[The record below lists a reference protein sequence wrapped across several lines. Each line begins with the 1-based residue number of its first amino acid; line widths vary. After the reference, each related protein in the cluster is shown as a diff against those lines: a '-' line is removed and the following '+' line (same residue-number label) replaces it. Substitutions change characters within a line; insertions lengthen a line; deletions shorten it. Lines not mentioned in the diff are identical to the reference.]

1 MNVVTVGLLD
11 LSPASH
17 DSFMNSSLPSNSCYH
32 CGSFILPN
40 DSYELEL
47 AGINRKFC
55 CAGCIAIAQTIHG
68 EGLEVFYA
76 RRAQSSDK
84 PAAYRASSEIPDSL
98 APYDDPSLLGRYT
111 RPSSD
116 EAYLETTLRLEKIR
130 CAACVW
136 LCEQHLRRI
145 PGVKDV
151 QINYVSQ
158 KVKVEFSPEK
168 TSLARLL
175 FEIERIGYEAWPF
188 EPSLSI
194 EKSKKERRQL
204 LTRLGV
210 ALLGMMQVMM
220 YAWPSYVGDS
230 DITVEYDLLLGWTSW
245 ALTVPVMTY
254 SAGPIF
260 QAAWWSVA
268 SFRQTH
274 ILGMD
279 VPIALALALAFSA
292 GTVNLITGS
301 GQGYFDSITMFVAFI
316 LAARYVELLARQD
329 AQGGA
334 EALAKQLPATC
345 ERVPN
350 YPTSL
355 QVEIVPVVN
364 CKPGEVIRVSPGD
377 VVPADGIV
385 IESESS
391 LDESLL
397 TGESKPIDKRIGD
410 RVYAGTHNI
419 LNPILIKIDAVG
431 QSTRIAGIASLL
443 DQALQAKPV
452 MVSLAEKWAGYFV
465 GFLLIVAF
473 LSSAIW
479 YYVDPSRAWTVLVS
493 VLVASCPCALSLAIP
508 TAMAAAQGAVTK
520 LGLLIVRGHVLEGL
534 VKATD
539 LVLDKTGTLTMG
551 QPELKEVLVVRSEFS
566 RVDALT
572 IAASMEMGQKHPL
585 ALSLLRAA
593 EADNL
598 LLSPLPEAI
607 INQLGKG
614 LSSGIYRLGSAAWVG
629 AQQIAQEGQ
638 YGQVHLADNK
648 GLIASFLFLDTP
660 RVGLEKLLAAARSR
674 KIMVHLVSGDDVT
687 TVAWWAHHVGI
698 DQFKGVCSPEDKY
711 RYIESLQ
718 NQGRVVWAIGDGIND
733 APLLA
738 RADISIA
745 VGAGAP
751 LATAGADAIL
761 TASSLAPLAK
771 SLLLADKAQ
780 RVIKENLI
788 WALVYNLL
796 AIPVAMMGWVNP
808 WVAGIGMSLSSLAVT
823 LNAWRLRKA

>member
-1 MNVVTVGLLD
+1 
-11 LSPASH
+11 
-17 DSFMNSSLPSNSCYH
+17 MNSSLPNNSCYH
-32 CGSFILPN
+32 CGSFILPG
-40 DSYELEL
+40 DSYDAELSGL
-47 AGINRKFC
+47 PRKFC
-55 CAGCIAIAQTIHG
+55 CAGCMAIAQTIHG

-84 PAAYRASSEIPDSL
+84 PAAYLASNDIPENL

-111 RPSSD
+111 RPSGV
-116 EAYLETTLRLEKIR
+116 EGNLETTLRLEKIR

-158 KVKVEFSPEK
+158 KLKAEFSPQQ

-175 FEIERIGYEAWPF
+175 FEVERIGYEAWPF

-194 EKSKKERRQL
+194 ERSKKERRQL

-210 ALLGMMQVMM
+210 AMLGMMQVMM
-220 YAWPSYVGDS
+220 YAWPSYVGES
-230 DITVEYDLLLGWTSW
+230 DITAEYDLLLGWASW
-245 ALTVPVMTY
+245 VLTVPVMVY

-260 QAAWWSVA
+260 QSAWRSVA
-268 SFRQTH
+268 TFRQTQM
-274 ILGMD
+274 LGMD
-279 VPIALALALAFSA
+279 VPIALALALAFFA
-292 GTVNLITGS
+292 GTVNLATGS
-301 GQGYFDSITMFVAFI
+301 GQGYFDSITMFIAFI

-345 ERVPN
+345 ERMPN
-350 YPTSL
+350 YPSSQ

-364 CKPGEVIRVSPGD
+364 CNPGEVLRVSPGD
-377 VVPADGIV
+377 IVPADGIL
-385 IESESS
+385 IECESA

-397 TGESKPIDKRIGD
+397 TGESKPIDKKIGD

-419 LNPILIKIDAVG
+419 LNPLLMRVDAVG

-443 DQALQAKPV
+443 DQALQAKPL

-465 GFLLIVAF
+465 GFLLLSAF
-473 LSSAIW
+473 ISSAIW
-479 YYVDPSRAWTVLVS
+479 LYVDSSKAWTVLVS
-493 VLVASCPCALSLAIP
+493 VLVASCPCALSLAVP

-520 LGLLIVRGHVLEGL
+520 LGLLIVRGHVLEAL

-551 QPELKEVLVVRSEFS
+551 QPELKEIFIARPEFS
-566 RVDALT
+566 RSDVL
-572 IAASMEMGQKHPL
+572 ILAASMEAGQKHPL

-593 EADNL
+593 AADNL
-598 LLSPLPEAI
+598 SPSTLPEPI
-607 INQLGKG
+607 GNQLGKG
-614 LSSGIYRLGSAAWVG
+614 LSSGVYRLGSAAWVG
-629 AQQIAQEGQ
+629 AQAIAQEGQ
-638 YGQVHLADNK
+638 YGQVHLADDK
-648 GLIASFLFLDTP
+648 GLIASFIFLDTP
-660 RVGLEKLLAAARSR
+660 RAGLKQLLAAARSR
-674 KIMVHLVSGDDVT
+674 KITVHLVSGDDPA
-687 TVAWWAHHVGI
+687 TVAWWAQEFGI
-698 DQFKGVCSPEDKY
+698 GLFQGGCSPEDKFH
-711 RYIESLQ
+711 YIERLQ
-718 NQGRVVWAIGDGIND
+718 KADHFVWAIGDGIND

-738 RADISIA
+738 RADVSIA

-761 TASSLAPLAK
+761 TANSLAPLART
-771 SLLLADKAQ
+771 LVLADKTQ
-780 RVIKENLI
+780 LIIKENLI

-796 AIPVAMMGWVNP
+796 AIPAAMMGWVNP

>member
-1 MNVVTVGLLD
+1 MAGRVGL
-11 LSPASH
+11 SPVSH
-17 DSFMNSSLPSNSCYH
+17 DLFMSPSLPSNGCYH

-47 AGINRKFC
+47 AGVHRKFC
-55 CAGCIAIAQTIHG
+55 CAGCMAIAQTIHG

-84 PAAYRASSEIPDSL
+84 PAAYLTSSEIPNSL
-98 APYDDPSLLGRYT
+98 TPYDDPSLLGRYT
-111 RPSSD
+111 RPSGDGSD
-116 EAYLETTLRLEKIR
+116 LETTLRLEKIR

-136 LCEQHLRRI
+136 LCEQHLRRM
-145 PGVKDV
+145 PGVKEV

-245 ALTVPVMTY
+245 ILTVPVMTY

-260 QAAWWSVA
+260 RAAWRSVA

-274 ILGMD
+274 MLGMD

-292 GTVNLITGS
+292 GTVNLVTGS

-345 ERVPN
+345 ERVSS

-355 QVEIVPVVN
+355 QVEIVPVVRCN
-364 CKPGEVIRVSPGD
+364 PGEVIRVPPGD
-377 VVPADGIV
+377 VVPADGV
-385 IESESS
+385 LIESESS

-397 TGESKPIDKRIGD
+397 TGESKPIDKKIGD

-419 LNPILIKIDAVG
+419 LNPVLIRIDAVG

-465 GFLLIVAF
+465 GLLLIVAF

-479 YYVDPSRAWTVLVS
+479 YHVDPSRAWTVLVS
-493 VLVASCPCALSLAIP
+493 VLVASCPCALSLALP

-520 LGLLIVRGHVLEGL
+520 LGVLIVRGHVLEGL

-551 QPELKEVLVVRSEFS
+551 QPELQEVLVARSDFS
-566 RVDALT
+566 RVDALK
-572 IAASMEMGQKHPL
+572 IAASMEVGQKHPL

-598 LLSPLPEAI
+598 SLSTLPEAV

-614 LSSGIYRLGSAAWVG
+614 LSSGVYRLGSAAWVG
-629 AQQIAQEGQ
+629 AQQIAQDGQ
-638 YGQVHLADNK
+638 YGQVHLADDQ

-660 RVGLEKLLAAARSR
+660 RAGLEKLLTAARSR
-674 KIMVHLVSGDDVT
+674 KIAVHLVSGDDEV

-698 DQFKGVCSPEDKY
+698 DRFKGACSPEDKY
-711 RYIESLQ
+711 LYIESLQ
-718 NQGRVVWAIGDGIND
+718 KKDRVVWAIGDGIND

-738 RADISIA
+738 RADVSIA

-761 TASSLAPLAK
+761 TASSLAPLAQ
-771 SLLLADKAQ
+771 SLILADKTQ

-788 WALVYNLL
+788 WALAYNLL

>member
-1 MNVVTVGLLD
+1 MY
-11 LSPASH
+11 S
-17 DSFMNSSLPSNSCYH
+17 DSTANSCYH
-32 CGSFILPN
+32 CGSFILPG
-40 DSYELEL
+40 DSYGLEL

-55 CAGCIAIAQTIHG
+55 CAGCLAIAQTIHG
-68 EGLEVFYA
+68 EGLGVFYA
-76 RRAQSSDK
+76 RRVQSSDK
-84 PAAYRASSEIPDSL
+84 PAAYLALNEIPDTL
-98 APYDDPSLLGRYT
+98 APYDDPSLVGRYT
-111 RPSSD
+111 RPIGD
-116 EAYLETTLRLEKIR
+116 EGNLETTLRLEKIR
-130 CAACVW
+130 CAACIW

-158 KVKVEFSPEK
+158 KVRIAFSPEK

-188 EPSLSI
+188 EPSLSL
-194 EKSKKERRQL
+194 EMSKKERRQL

-230 DITVEYDLLLGWTSW
+230 DITAEYDLLLGWTSW
-245 ALTVPVMTY
+245 ALTVPVIVY

-260 QAAWWSVA
+260 RAAWRSVA
-268 SFRQTH
+268 SFRRTH

-292 GTVNLITGS
+292 GTVNLVTGS

-345 ERVPN
+345 ERISN
-350 YPTSL
+350 YPVSR
-355 QVEIVPVVN
+355 QVEIVPVIN
-364 CKPGEVIRVSPGD
+364 CNPGEVLRISPGD
-377 VVPADGIV
+377 VVPADGIL
-385 IESESS
+385 IECESS

-397 TGESKPIDKRIGD
+397 TGESKPIDKKIGD

-419 LNPILIKIDAVG
+419 LNPMLMRIDAVG

-443 DQALQAKPV
+443 DQALHAKPL

-479 YYVDPSRAWTVLVS
+479 WYVDPTRAWTVLVS
-493 VLVASCPCALSLAIP
+493 VLVASCPCALSLAVP

-520 LGLLIVRGHVLEGL
+520 LGLLIIRGHVLEGL

-539 LVLDKTGTLTMG
+539 LVLDKTGTLTIG
-551 QPELKEVLVVRSEFS
+551 QPELKDVLITRSEFS
-566 RVDALT
+566 RADVLS
-572 IAASMEMGQKHPL
+572 IAASLESGQKHPL
-585 ALSLLRAA
+585 AISILRAA
-593 EADNL
+593 EADNCPL
-598 LLSPLPEAI
+598 TILPEPTT
-607 INQLGKG
+607 NQLGKG
-614 LSSGIYRLGSAAWVG
+614 LSSGVYRLGSAAWIG
-629 AQQIAQEGQ
+629 AQQFVQEGQ
-638 YGQVHLADNK
+638 YGQVHLADDK
-648 GLIASFLFLDTP
+648 GVIASFLFLDTP
-660 RVGLEKLLAAARSR
+660 RAGLDKLLTAAKSR
-674 KIMVHLVSGDDVT
+674 NITVHLVSGDDPK
-687 TVAWWAHHVGI
+687 TVEWWAHQVGI
-698 DQFKGVCSPEDKY
+698 KSYKGACSPEDKY
-711 RYIESLQ
+711 HYIENLQ
-718 NQGRVVWAIGDGIND
+718 KEGHFVWAIGDGIND

-738 RADISIA
+738 RADVSIA

-761 TASSLAPLAK
+761 TASSLAPLAQ
-771 SLLLADKAQ
+771 SLLLADKTQ
-780 RVIKENLI
+780 RIIKENLI
-788 WALVYNLL
+788 WALLYNLL
-796 AIPVAMMGWVNP
+796 AIPAAMMGWVNP
-808 WVAGIGMSLSSLAVT
+808 WAAGIGMSLSSLVVT

>member
-1 MNVVTVGLLD
+1 M
-11 LSPASH
+11 
-17 DSFMNSSLPSNSCYH
+17 SSSIKTDIPVNNCYH
-32 CGSFILPN
+32 CGSFILPD
-40 DSYELEL
+40 DSYELILGGE
-47 AGINRKFC
+47 ARKFC
-55 CAGCIAIAQTIHG
+55 CAGCMAVAQTIHG

-76 RRAQSSDK
+76 RRAQSSEK
-84 PAAYRASSEIPDSL
+84 PAPYLASNEIPESL

-111 RPSSD
+111 RSSGEEGD
-116 EAYLETTLRLEKIR
+116 LETTLRLEKIR

-158 KVKVEFSPEK
+158 KVKAKFAPEQ

-175 FEIERIGYEAWPF
+175 FEVERIGYEAWPF

-194 EKSKKERRQL
+194 ERSKKERRQL

-210 ALLGMMQVMM
+210 AMLGMMQVMM
-220 YAWPSYVGDS
+220 YAWPSYVGNS

-245 ALTVPVMTY
+245 VLTVPVMVY

-260 QAAWWSVA
+260 QAAWRSVM
-268 SFRQTH
+268 SFHRTH
-274 ILGMD
+274 MLGMD

-292 GTVNLITGS
+292 GTINLFMGS
-301 GQGYFDSITMFVAFI
+301 GEGYFDSITMFVAFI

-345 ERVPN
+345 ERVIN
-350 YPTSL
+350 YPVTE

-364 CKPGEVIRVSPGD
+364 CNPGEVLRVPPGD
-377 VVPADGIV
+377 VVPADGV
-385 IESESS
+385 LIEYESA

-397 TGESKPIDKRIGD
+397 TGESKPVDKKVGD
-410 RVYAGTHNI
+410 RLYAGTHNI
-419 LNPILIKIDAVG
+419 LNPLLMRIEAVG
-431 QSTRIAGIASLL
+431 QATRIAGIASLL
-443 DQALQAKPV
+443 DQALQAKPL

-465 GFLLIVAF
+465 GFLLVIAF
-473 LSSAIW
+473 VSSAIW
-479 YYVDPSRAWTVLVS
+479 WYVDPARAWTVLVS
-493 VLVASCPCALSLAIP
+493 VLVASCPCALSLAVP

-539 LVLDKTGTLTMG
+539 LVLDKTGTLTIG
-551 QPELKEVLVVRSEFS
+551 QPELTEIRIVRPGFS
-566 RVDALT
+566 REKVLGL
-572 IAASMEMGQKHPL
+572 AAAMEAGQKHPL
-585 ALSLLRAA
+585 ALSLLRATQA
-593 EADNL
+593 EHIANL
-598 LLSPLPEAI
+598 EVMEPIS
-607 INQLGKG
+607 NQLGRG
-614 LSSGIYRLGSAAWVG
+614 LTSGVYRLGSASWLGVLQNCQDANT
-629 AQQIAQEGQ
+629 GQ
-638 YGQVHLADNK
+638 YGQVHLADDQ
-648 GLIASFLFLDTP
+648 GLIASFIFLDTA
-660 RVGLEKLLAAARSR
+660 RSGLENLLSAAKTRGIA
-674 KIMVHLVSGDDVT
+674 VHLVSGDDPA
-687 TVAWWAHHVGI
+687 TVAWWAQKMGI
-698 DQFKGVCSPEDKY
+698 SIFKGGCSPEDKY
-711 RYIESLQ
+711 RYIEDLQ
-718 NQGRVVWAIGDGIND
+718 QNGRFVWAIGDGIND

-738 RADISIA
+738 RADVSIA

-761 TASSLAPLAK
+761 TSSSLAPLAK
-771 SLLLADKAQ
+771 ALLLADRTQ
-780 RVIKENLI
+780 LIIKQNLI

-796 AIPVAMMGWVNP
+796 AIPAAMMGWVNP
-808 WVAGIGMSLSSLAVT
+808 WIAGIGMSLSSLAVT

>member
-1 MNVVTVGLLD
+1 M
-11 LSPASH
+11 
-17 DSFMNSSLPSNSCYH
+17 
-32 CGSFILPN
+32 
-40 DSYELEL
+40 
-47 AGINRKFC
+47 
-55 CAGCIAIAQTIHG
+55 AIAQTIHG

-84 PAAYRASSEIPDSL
+84 PAAHLASNDIPKSL
-98 APYDDPSLLGRYT
+98 APYDDPALLGRYT
-111 RPSSD
+111 RPAGD
-116 EAYLETTLRLEKIR
+116 EGNLETTLRLEKIR

-145 PGVKDV
+145 PGVQDV

-158 KVKVEFSPEK
+158 KVKVDFSQSQ

-175 FEIERIGYEAWPF
+175 FEVERIGYEAWPF

-210 ALLGMMQVMM
+210 AMLGMMQVMM

-230 DITVEYDLLLGWTSW
+230 DITAEYDLLLGWTSW
-245 ALTVPVMTY
+245 LLTVPVMVY

-260 QAAWWSVA
+260 QAAWRSVA
-268 SFRQTH
+268 SFRKTH
-274 ILGMD
+274 MLGMD
-279 VPIALALALAFSA
+279 VPIALALALAFFA
-292 GTVNLITGS
+292 GTVNLATGS

-350 YPTSL
+350 YPLSQ

-364 CKPGEVIRVSPGD
+364 CNPGEVLRVSPGD
-377 VVPADGIV
+377 VVPADGIL
-385 IESESS
+385 IEYESA

-397 TGESKPIDKRIGD
+397 TGESKPIDKKVGD

-419 LNPILIKIDAVG
+419 LNPLLMRIDAVG

-443 DQALQAKPV
+443 DKALQAKPL

-465 GFLLIVAF
+465 GFLLFSAF

-479 YYVDPSRAWTVLVS
+479 MYVDSSKAWTVLVS
-493 VLVASCPCALSLAIP
+493 VLVASCPCALSLAVP

-551 QPELKEVLVVRSEFS
+551 QPELKEVIIARTEFS
-566 RVDALT
+566 RADVLGL
-572 IAASMEMGQKHPL
+572 AASMEAGQKHPL

-598 LLSPLPEAI
+598 PLIRLSEPMT
-607 INQLGKG
+607 NQLGKG
-614 LSSGIYRLGSAAWVG
+614 LSSGVFRLGSAAWLG
-629 AQQIAQEGQ
+629 TQQIAQEGQ
-638 YGQVHLADNK
+638 YGQVHLADDN
-648 GLIASFLFLDTP
+648 GLIASFIFLDTP
-660 RVGLEKLLAAARSR
+660 RVGLEKLLAAAKSR
-674 KIMVHLVSGDDVT
+674 KITVHLVSGDDPA
-687 TVAWWAHHVGI
+687 TVAWWAHEVGI
-698 DQFKGVCSPEDKY
+698 DLFQGGCSPEDKY
-711 RYIESLQ
+711 DYIERLQ
-718 NQGRVVWAIGDGIND
+718 KAGHFIWAIGDGIND

-738 RADISIA
+738 RADVSIA

-761 TASSLAPLAK
+761 TASSLAPLART
-771 SLLLADKAQ
+771 LLLADKAQ
-780 RVIKENLI
+780 RIIKENLI

-796 AIPVAMMGWVNP
+796 AIPAAMMGWVNP
-808 WVAGIGMSLSSLAVT
+808 WLAGIGMSLSSLAVT

>member
-1 MNVVTVGLLD
+1 MAGRVGL
-11 LSPASH
+11 SPVSH
-17 DSFMNSSLPSNSCYH
+17 DLFMSPSLPSNSCYH

-47 AGINRKFC
+47 AGVHRKFC
-55 CAGCIAIAQTIHG
+55 CAGCMAIAQTIHG

-84 PAAYRASSEIPDSL
+84 PAAYLASSEIPNSL
-98 APYDDPSLLGRYT
+98 TPYDDPSLLGRYT
-111 RPSSD
+111 RPSGDGSD
-116 EAYLETTLRLEKIR
+116 LETTLRLEKIR

-136 LCEQHLRRI
+136 LCEQHLRRM
-145 PGVKDV
+145 PGVKEV

-188 EPSLSI
+188 EPSLST
-194 EKSKKERRQL
+194 ERSKKERRQL
-204 LTRLGV
+204 LARLGV

-245 ALTVPVMTY
+245 ILTVPVMTY

-260 QAAWWSVA
+260 RAAWRSVA

-274 ILGMD
+274 MLGMD

-292 GTVNLITGS
+292 GTVNLVTGS

-345 ERVPN
+345 ERVSS

-355 QVEIVPVVN
+355 QVEIVPVVRCN
-364 CKPGEVIRVSPGD
+364 PGEVIRVPPGD
-377 VVPADGIV
+377 VVPVDGIL

-397 TGESKPIDKRIGD
+397 TGESKPIDKKIGD

-419 LNPILIKIDAVG
+419 LNPILFRIDAVG

-465 GFLLIVAF
+465 GLLLIVAF

-493 VLVASCPCALSLAIP
+493 VLVASCPCALSLALP

-520 LGLLIVRGHVLEGL
+520 LGVLIVRGHVLEGL

-551 QPELKEVLVVRSEFS
+551 QPELQEVLVARSDFS
-566 RVDALT
+566 RVDALK
-572 IAASMEMGQKHPL
+572 IAASMEAGQKHPL

-598 LLSPLPEAI
+598 SLSTLPEAV

-614 LSSGIYRLGSAAWVG
+614 LSSGVYRLGSAAWVG
-629 AQQIAQEGQ
+629 AQQIAQDGQ
-638 YGQVHLADNK
+638 YGQVHLADDQ

-660 RVGLEKLLAAARSR
+660 RAGLEKLLTAARSR
-674 KIMVHLVSGDDVT
+674 KIAVHLISGDDEV
-687 TVAWWAHHVGI
+687 TVAWWARHVGI
-698 DQFKGVCSPEDKY
+698 DRFKGTCSPEDKY

-718 NQGRVVWAIGDGIND
+718 KKNRVVWAIGDGIND

-738 RADISIA
+738 RADVSIA

-761 TASSLAPLAK
+761 TANSLAPLAQ
-771 SLLLADKAQ
+771 SLLLADKTQ

-788 WALVYNLL
+788 WALAYNLL